1 MRVRWRLLEI
11 QNRGGMLLIGYGESE
26 KIRKKETDREKVV
39 QRMGE
44 RVNAEMPMQVLGSL
58 MTSFLYMEDK

>member
-1 MRVRWRLLEI
+1 MEI

-26 KIRKKETDREKVV
+26 NIRKKERDREKVV

-44 RVNAEMPMQVLGSL
+44 CVKAEMPMQVLGSL
-58 MTSFLYMEDK
+58 MTSFLYTEDN

>member
-1 MRVRWRLLEI
+1 M
-11 QNRGGMLLIGYGESE
+11 IGYGESE
-26 KIRKKETDREKVV
+26 NIRKKERDREKVV

-44 RVNAEMPMQVLGSL
+44 RVKAEMPMKVLGSL

>member
-1 MRVRWRLLEI
+1 MRVRWRSLEI

>member
-1 MRVRWRLLEI
+1 MRVRWRSWEI
-11 QNRGGMLLIGYGESE
+11 QNRGGMLLIGYGESK
-26 KIRKKETDREKVV
+26 KIRKKEIDREKVV

>member
-1 MRVRWRLLEI
+1 MRVRWRSLEI

-26 KIRKKETDREKVV
+26 NIRKKERDREKVV

-44 RVNAEMPMQVLGSL
+44 CVKAEMPMQVLGSL
-58 MTSFLYMEDK
+58 MTSFLYMEDN

>member
-1 MRVRWRLLEI
+1 MRVRWRSLEI
-11 QNRGGMLLIGYGESE
+11 QNRRGMLLIGYGESE
-26 KIRKKETDREKVV
+26 NIRKKERDREKVV

-44 RVNAEMPMQVLGSL
+44 RVKAEMPMKVLGSL

>member
-1 MRVRWRLLEI
+1 MRVSWRSLEI

-26 KIRKKETDREKVV
+26 NIRKKERDREKVV

-44 RVNAEMPMQVLGSL
+44 RVKAEMPMKVLGSL

>member
-1 MRVRWRLLEI
+1 MEI

-26 KIRKKETDREKVV
+26 NIRKKERDREKVV

-44 RVNAEMPMQVLGSL
+44 CVKAEMPMQVLGSL
-58 MTSFLYMEDK
+58 MTSFLYMEDN

>member
-1 MRVRWRLLEI
+1 MRVRWRSLEI

-26 KIRKKETDREKVV
+26 NIRKKERDREKVV

-44 RVNAEMPMQVLGSL
+44 RVKAEMPMKVLGSL